1 MKAVNKQIKEND
13 TELEKVNQLLGKAHK
28 EADAKARKEQLLQE
42 REVLLPQL
50 EQAQKDAANGT
61 KEPEEIQRLILSI
74 QKEKENL
81 KRYTNL
87 ENLLREIEN
96 VSKQIEKLETDSIAL
111 QNRQK
116 EKKTVLEGKQ
126 KEYQTTDSAEKEK
139 AETDFRKEK
148 IDNLYGGVY
157 KNCGNLEFLQTKISE
172 LKIQSEQEEQLAKQI
187 KKDLTDLEEKIVSGG
202 NLEIK
207 ENSLVVRLQQIQKIE
222 DQQKRYQD
230 LEKKAESKKKSYLTA
245 SQKRAEIK
253 EILNKM
259 EQAYLDG
266 QAGILAADL
275 QDGMPCPVCGSVHH
289 PKLTQIP
296 EEVPTEE
303 QLKKQKKLTEAA
315 EKAASDASVQ
325 AGEAAGLL
333 QRCREE
339 LTEGVKSYAAQFLSQ
354 EEAEEILRKELPDH
368 ELCLFVKNQ
377 ESIVQTGLEEIKKQK
392 KAHQDLLK
400 KKEEFTKQSEQHAK
414 EFQKLQISLEKR
426 KSQLESI
433 QEQLNNQLKEPVLS
447 WIYEED
453 ARQRM
458 KINSELSQDH
468 SSKTVYQQE
477 SCDVSQTLLQGKK
490 AAEWL
495 KQQQDILE
503 QKQKDLTILLEQR
516 KLLEAQIGKIQTELT
531 TITDQINQNQ
541 QQTAA
546 EKSRY
551 EQLQKQRENM
561 EKELGERTKEE
572 ILSQIR
578 LKTEEQKKLET
589 HYKTVTEAKEVLEKK
604 MTELNS
610 VITSLTE
617 QLKEAINISDE
628 ELNAQKE
635 SFAQQ
640 KKSLSANRDE
650 IHARLEI
657 NSDMY
662 EKIRRQQTE
671 LLKTETRWKWMK
683 SLSDTANGT
692 ITGKARIMLETY
704 IQMQYFDRILGRA
717 NIRLMTMSSG
727 QYELVRRK
735 ENKSRVGKTGLE
747 LDVVDHYNGT
757 ARSVKTLSGGETF
770 QASLSLALGLS
781 DEIQSS
787 SGGIQL
793 DTMFVDEGFGSLDED
808 ALDQAIRALK
818 DLSQGSRLVGIVSHV
833 AELKERIDKKIIVTK
848 KRTEDGVGSTI
859 CIEG

>member
-1 MKAVNKQIKEND
+1 MTAKECITGRRSIRQYTEQVRYSTEDQLGQQWLLMEKNGFEGNLEEGLEILEQFLKADKDNLKAVNKQIKEND

-296 EEVPTEE
+296 EEVPFE
-303 QLKKQKKLTEAA
+303 
-315 EKAASDASVQ
+315 VF
-325 AGEAAGLL
+325 LL
-333 QRCREE
+333 PP
-339 LTEGVKSYAAQFLSQ
+339 L
-354 EEAEEILRKELPDH
+354 
-368 ELCLFVKNQ
+368 
-377 ESIVQTGLEEIKKQK
+377 
-392 KAHQDLLK
+392 
-400 KKEEFTKQSEQHAK
+400 
-414 EFQKLQISLEKR
+414 
-426 KSQLESI
+426 
-433 QEQLNNQLKEPVLS
+433 
-447 WIYEED
+447 
-453 ARQRM
+453 
-458 KINSELSQDH
+458 
-468 SSKTVYQQE
+468 
-477 SCDVSQTLLQGKK
+477 
-490 AAEWL
+490 
-495 KQQQDILE
+495 
-503 QKQKDLTILLEQR
+503 
-516 KLLEAQIGKIQTELT
+516 
-531 TITDQINQNQ
+531 
-541 QQTAA
+541 
-546 EKSRY
+546 
-551 EQLQKQRENM
+551 
-561 EKELGERTKEE
+561 
-572 ILSQIR
+572 
-578 LKTEEQKKLET
+578 
-589 HYKTVTEAKEVLEKK
+589 VTETVLH
-604 MTELNS
+604 
-610 VITSLTE
+610 
-617 QLKEAINISDE
+617 
-628 ELNAQKE
+628 
-635 SFAQQ
+635 SF
-640 KKSLSANRDE
+640 
-650 IHARLEI
+650 
-657 NSDMY
+657 
-662 EKIRRQQTE
+662 
-671 LLKTETRWKWMK
+671 
-683 SLSDTANGT
+683 
-692 ITGKARIMLETY
+692 
-704 IQMQYFDRILGRA
+704 
-717 NIRLMTMSSG
+717 
-727 QYELVRRK
+727 
-735 ENKSRVGKTGLE
+735 
-747 LDVVDHYNGT
+747 
-757 ARSVKTLSGGETF
+757 
-770 QASLSLALGLS
+770 
-781 DEIQSS
+781 
-787 SGGIQL
+787 
-793 DTMFVDEGFGSLDED
+793 
-808 ALDQAIRALK
+808 
-818 DLSQGSRLVGIVSHV
+818 
-833 AELKERIDKKIIVTK
+833 
-848 KRTEDGVGSTI
+848 
-859 CIEG
+859 

>member
-1 MKAVNKQIKEND
+1 M
-13 TELEKVNQLLGKAHK
+13 GKAHK

-42 REVLLPQL
+42 KEVLLPQL
-50 EQAQKDAANGT
+50 EQAQKAAENGA
-61 KEPEEIQRLILSI
+61 KEPEEIQRLMLSI

-81 KRYTNL
+81 ERYTNL
-87 ENLLREIEN
+87 ENLLRETEKA
-96 VSKQIEKLETDSIAL
+96 SLQIEKLGTDGTEL

-116 EKKTVLEGKQ
+116 EMKAVLEEKQ
-126 KEYQTTDSAEKEK
+126 KEYQTTDGAEKEK

-148 IDNLYGGVY
+148 IDTLYAGVY

-172 LKIQSEQEEQLAKQI
+172 LKIQSGQEEQLAKQI

-207 ENSLVVRLQQIQKIE
+207 ENSLVIRLQQIEKIE

-230 LEKKAESKKKSYLTA
+230 LEKEAERKKKGYLIA
-245 SQKRAEIK
+245 SQKRTEIK

-259 EQAYLDG
+259 EQAYLDA
-266 QAGILAADL
+266 QAGVLAADL

-296 EEVPTEE
+296 NEVPTEE

-325 AGEAAGLL
+325 AGEAAGLM

-339 LTEGVKSYAAQFLSQ
+339 LTEGVKGYIAQFLP
-354 EEAEEILRKELPDH
+354 EEETQEILRKEFPDH

-377 ESIVQTGLEEIKKQK
+377 ESSVQTGLEEIKKQK
-392 KAHQDLLK
+392 KVHQDLLK
-400 KKEEFTKQSEQHAK
+400 KKEEFITQSEQHAK

-458 KINSELSQDH
+458 KTDPELLQDH
-468 SSKTVYQQE
+468 SSETVYQKE
-477 SCDVSQTLLQGKK
+477 TGNVSQVLLQGKK

-503 QKQKDLTILLEQR
+503 QKQKDLTALLEQR
-516 KLLEAQIGKIQTELT
+516 KLLEMQIGKTQTELT

-572 ILSQIR
+572 ILSQIQ
-578 LKTEEQKKLET
+578 LKTEEQKKLEI
-589 HYKTVTEAKEVLEKK
+589 HYKTVTEAREVLEKR
-604 MTELNS
+604 MTELDS
-610 VITSLTE
+610 VIASLTE
-617 QLKEAINISDE
+617 QLKESISISAE

-635 SFAQQ
+635 NFAQQ
-640 KKSLSANRDE
+640 KKSLSENRDE

-704 IQMQYFDRILGRA
+704 IQMQYFDRILARA

-757 ARSVKTLSGGETF
+757 VRSVKTLSGGETF